1 MSGTMVPVSRA
12 QRRTPRGERSRQT
25 ILETAARLATVE
37 GLEGLSI
44 GRLAAV
50 LGISKSGLYAH
61 FGSKEELQLAAIETA
76 VEIYNREIV
85 EPALAVQPGIK
96 RVLRLCDAFFD
107 FVGSGDFPGG
117 CFFVYTSVDP
127 ANRRETIRSRLA
139 DEQRAWLGF
148 IEKLVGEAVEAGDLP
163 QAADPTVLA
172 FELDAIMIGADA
184 NFVLLGDRTFLDA
197 GRAAIQRRLAT
208 PEGVSADRRVP

>member
-1 MSGTMVPVSRA
+1 MTDSTIPVPRA
-12 QRRTPRGERSRQT
+12 PRRTARGERSRQA

-44 GRLAAV
+44 GRLAQE

-61 FGSKEELQLAAIETA
+61 FGSKEALQLEAIETA
-76 VEIYNREIV
+76 VAIYNREIV
-85 EPALAVQPGIK
+85 EPALAARPGIE

-117 CFFVYTSVDP
+117 CFFVYTAVDP
-127 ANRRETIRSRLA
+127 ANRREPIRRRLA
-139 DEQRAWLGF
+139 DEQRAWLRF
-148 IEKLVGEAVEAGDLP
+148 IEQLVGEAIEAGELP
-163 QAADPTVLA
+163 KTVDPNVLA

-184 NFVLLGDRTFLDA
+184 NFVLLGERLFLEA
-197 GRAAIQRRLAT
+197 GRAAIRRRLAI
-208 PEGVSADRRVP
+208 SAAS

>member
-1 MSGTMVPVSRA
+1 MTDTTLIPNRVHR
-12 QRRTPRGERSRQT
+12 QTPRGERSRQA

-44 GRLAAV
+44 GRLAEV

-61 FGSKEELQLAAIETA
+61 FGSKEELQLATIETA

-85 EPALAVQPGIK
+85 EPALAVDPGIK

-127 ANRRETIRSRLA
+127 ANRRESIRTRLA
-139 DEQRAWLGF
+139 NEQRTWLGF
-148 IEKLVGEAVEAGDLP
+148 IEQLVGEAIEADELP
-163 QAADPTVLA
+163 QTANPKRLA

-184 NFVLLGDRTFLDA
+184 NFVLLRERQFLDE
-197 GRAAIQRRLAT
+197 GRAAVRRILAMPT
-208 PEGVSADRRVP
+208 

>member
-1 MSGTMVPVSRA
+1 MTEMIAPRT
-12 QRRTPRGERSRQT
+12 RRQTARGERSRQA

-44 GRLAAV
+44 GRLAEA
-50 LGISKSGLYAH
+50 LGVSKSGLYAH
-61 FGSKEELQLAAIETA
+61 FGSKEELQLATIETA
-76 VEIYNREIV
+76 VAIYNREIV
-85 EPALAVQPGIK
+85 EPALAMPIGVQRI
-96 RVLRLCDAFFD
+96 LRLCDAFFD

-127 ANRRETIRSRLA
+127 ANRRESIRTRLA

-148 IEKLVGEAVEAGDLP
+148 IEQLVGEAIATGELP
-163 QAADPTVLA
+163 GTSDPKRIA

-184 NFVLLGDRTFLDA
+184 NFVLLGEPAFLDE
-197 GRAAIQRRLAT
+197 GRAAIRRRLG
-208 PEGVSADRRVP
+208 P

>member
-1 MSGTMVPVSRA
+1 MVDTTMPAPRE
-12 QRRTPRGERSRQT
+12 RRQTPRGERSRQA
-25 ILETAARLATVE
+25 ILEAAARLATVD

-44 GRLAAV
+44 GHLAEV

-76 VEIYNREIV
+76 VEIYNREII
-85 EPALAVQPGIK
+85 EPALAVAPGIN

-107 FVGSGDFPGG
+107 FVGSGDLPGG

-127 ANRRETIRSRLA
+127 ANRRAAIRTRLA
-139 DEQRAWLGF
+139 NEQRAWLAF
-148 IEKLVGEAVEAGDLP
+148 IEQLVGEAIAVGELP
-163 QAADPTVLA
+163 ETVQPTPLA

-184 NFVLLGDRTFLDA
+184 NFVLLGERRFLDE
-197 GRAAIQRRLAT
+197 GRAAVRRRLAR
-208 PEGVSADRRVP
+208 SAPL

>member
-1 MSGTMVPVSRA
+1 MSDTTLPASRA
-12 QRRTPRGERSRQT
+12 HRQTPRGERSRQA
-25 ILETAARLATVE
+25 ILETAARLATTD

-44 GRLAAV
+44 GRLAEV

-61 FGSKEELQLAAIETA
+61 FGSKEELQLATIETA

-85 EPALAVQPGIK
+85 EPALAARPGIN
-96 RVLRLCDAFFD
+96 RILRLCDAFFD

-127 ANRRETIRSRLA
+127 ANRREAIRTRLA

-148 IEKLVGEAVEAGDLP
+148 IEQLIHEAVEIGDLP
-163 QAADPTVLA
+163 DTDPKVLA

-184 NFVLLGDRTFLDA
+184 NFVLLGERSFLDQ
-197 GRAAIQRRLAT
+197 GRAAVRRRL
-208 PEGVSADRRVP
+208 VISAPS

>member
-1 MSGTMVPVSRA
+1 MTETTIPAPRP
-12 QRRTPRGERSRQT
+12 QRRTARGERSRQT
-25 ILETAARLATVE
+25 ILEAAARLATVE

-44 GRLAAV
+44 GRLAQE

-76 VEIYNREIV
+76 VAIYNREIV
-85 EPALAVQPGIK
+85 APALAVRPGIK
-96 RVLRLCDAFFD
+96 RVVRLCDAFFD

-127 ANRRETIRSRLA
+127 ATRREPIRRRLA

-148 IEKLVGEAVEAGDLP
+148 IEHLVGEAIEAGELP
-163 QAADPTVLA
+163 ETVDPKVLA

-184 NFVLLGDRTFLDA
+184 NFVLLGERLFLDE
-197 GRAAIQRRLAT
+197 GRSAVRRRLAT
-208 PEGVSADRRVP
+208 SGFLASG